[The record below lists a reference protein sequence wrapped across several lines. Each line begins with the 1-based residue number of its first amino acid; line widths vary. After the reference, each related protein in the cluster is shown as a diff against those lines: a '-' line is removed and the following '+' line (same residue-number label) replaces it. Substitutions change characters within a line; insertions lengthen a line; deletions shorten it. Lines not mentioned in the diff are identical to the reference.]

1 MEQVKKIKSR
11 ISINKFEI
19 GFEYDTKRG
28 NHRTQKR
35 LILQNDEETAK
46 RDFWIWLNTMKE
58 KEPHRAMLNA
68 NILSIVNAGIELI
81 ELN

>member
-1 MEQVKKIKSR
+1 MQEYKKIKSR
-11 ISINKFEI
+11 ISVNKFEI
-19 GFEYDTKRG
+19 KFEYDTKRG
-28 NHRTQKR
+28 NHKSQKR

-68 NILSIVNAGIELI
+68 NILSIANVGTELI